1 MPQQTVLLEVKDH
14 VATITLNRP
23 EVHNA
28 FDEHVIANLMGIFDD
43 LTFVEET
50 IAIVIKGNGKSF
62 SAGGDLNWM
71 KKAAGYT
78 EKQNFDDALK
88 LAAMLNQLYAM
99 PKLTIACVQGAAM
112 GGGMGL
118 ACCCDVVIAEKNAL
132 FALSEVKLGLIPA
145 TIGPYVIRALGE
157 RQARRWFQ
165 TGERMSGQKALEI
178 GLVHELAEKP
188 EDIESILQTLL
199 TGIRANGPQAML
211 AAKRL
216 CVEYGGK
223 PVTSDTQKTTAQAIA
238 KIRAG
243 DEAREGLNA
252 FLEKRKASWAK

>member
-1 MPQQTVLLEVKDH
+1 MSQTVLLEIKDH

-28 FDEHVIANLMGIFDD
+28 FDEQVISNLVGIFDD
-43 LTFVEET
+43 LSFVEDT
-50 IAIVIKGNGKSF
+50 TAIVIKGNGKSF

-71 KKAAGYT
+71 KKAAGYS
-78 EKQNFDDALK
+78 EKQNLEDASK
-88 LAAMLNQLYAM
+88 LAAMLNQLYTM

-118 ACCCDVVIAEKNAL
+118 ACCCDVVIAEKNAV

-145 TIGPYVIRALGE
+145 TIGPYVIKALGE

-165 TGERMSGQKALEI
+165 TGERISAQKALEI

-188 EDIESILQTLL
+188 EDIESILQILL

-216 CVEYGGK
+216 CVEYAGK
-223 PVTSDTQKTTAQAIA
+223 PVTPDTQKTTAQAIA
-238 KIRAG
+238 KIRAS
-243 DEAREGLNA
+243 DEAKEGLSA
-252 FLEKRKASWAK
+252 FLEK